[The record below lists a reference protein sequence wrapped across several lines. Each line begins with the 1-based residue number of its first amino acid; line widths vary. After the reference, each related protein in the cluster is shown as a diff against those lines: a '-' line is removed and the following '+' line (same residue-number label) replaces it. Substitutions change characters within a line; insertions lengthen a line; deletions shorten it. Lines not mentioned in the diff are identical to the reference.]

1 MRIRTE
7 NKALEKEN
15 VCVRD
20 GVPIMYGI
28 GTYSQ
33 APQTSHGKAAMTKK
47 LPKVLEAS
55 EADALTTIFNRRY
68 DSGLKNMCLV
78 RLMLEAGLRVSEA
91 CALKP
96 GDLKMMS
103 CKLEVREGKG
113 GKDRVLWISE
123 DLRDLVGK
131 WLERRPAGEYVFP
144 TRTGAKTDPRSVR
157 RMIKT
162 YAGKAGIKWNVTPH
176 TLRHT
181 FATNLLRKTGNI
193 RLVQKAL
200 GHSDLSTTMIYTH
213 IVDCELESAMKTM
226 G

>member
-1 MRIRTE
+1 M
-7 NKALEKEN
+7 
-15 VCVRD
+15 
-20 GVPIMYGI
+20 
-28 GTYSQ
+28 S
-33 APQTSHGKAAMTKK
+33 KK

-55 EADALTTIFNRRY
+55 EADALIAIFNRRY
-68 DSGLKNMCLV
+68 DAGLKNAVMV
-78 RLMLEAGLRVSEA
+78 RLMLEAGLRVSEV

-96 GDLKMMS
+96 GDVKMMS
-103 CKLEVREGKG
+103 CKLEVRDGKG

-123 DLRDLVGK
+123 DLRDQVGR
-131 WLERRPAGEYVFP
+131 WLERRPESEFIFP
-144 TRTGAKTDPRSVR
+144 TRTGAQTDPRSAR
-157 RMIKT
+157 RMVKT
-162 YAGKAGIKWNVTPH
+162 YAGKAGIEWNVTPH

-213 IVDCELESAMKTM
+213 IVDCELESAMKAM